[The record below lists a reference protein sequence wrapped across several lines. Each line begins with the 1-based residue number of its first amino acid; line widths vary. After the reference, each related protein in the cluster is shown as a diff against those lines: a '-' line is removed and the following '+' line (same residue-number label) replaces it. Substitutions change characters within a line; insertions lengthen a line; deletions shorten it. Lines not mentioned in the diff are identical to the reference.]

1 MVAAWVGT
9 VFEGRHLIKSDLVLG
24 CLQREGELLLSGIDR
39 TLGSKDRHVPAG
51 KHTGILPQSD
61 IKENI
66 AQWGTTRSGREDCL
80 GASHEGYLGG
90 LQHLR
95 LQDVS
100 QPIAVG
106 PILNL

>member
-9 VFEGRHLIKSDLVLG
+9 VLEGRNLIESNLILGHLQCK
-24 CLQREGELLLSGIDR
+24 GELLLSGIDR
-39 TLGSKDRHVPAG
+39 TLGNKDRHIPAG
-51 KHTGILPQSD
+51 EYTGILPQSD

-100 QPIAVG
+100 QPIAVC